1 MFNDNPKGNF
11 TEFRLPIRMSRVMGW
26 GGGRGM
32 WVGLHIREAIFALL
46 KKSLLDLEGRE
57 NIVLV
62 CEGVFR

>member
-1 MFNDNPKGNF
+1 
-11 TEFRLPIRMSRVMGW
+11 
-26 GGGRGM
+26 M
-32 WVGLHIREAIFALL
+32 WVGLNIREAIFAFL